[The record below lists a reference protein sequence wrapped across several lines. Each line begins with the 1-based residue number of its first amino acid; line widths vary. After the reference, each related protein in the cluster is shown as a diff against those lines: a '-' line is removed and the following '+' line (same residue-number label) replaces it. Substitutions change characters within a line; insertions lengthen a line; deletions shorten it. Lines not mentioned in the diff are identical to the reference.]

1 MEELFIYL
9 VVLAFGFALGWTSRE
24 TAAKRRVA
32 RFVEQMEE
40 ANALPDP
47 DELIRIKIEKHGEVY
62 YVFSDSDNNEF
73 MAQGSSMKELE
84 DALAKRYPEKRF
96 AATPENLKEMGL
108 A

>member
-1 MEELFIYL
+1 MEDFFIYL

-24 TAAKRRVA
+24 TAAKRRVDK
-32 RFVEQMEE
+32 FVKQLEE
-40 ANALPDP
+40 AEEST

-62 YVFSDSDNNEF
+62 YVFGDGDNNEF
-73 MAQGSSMKELE
+73 MAQGTTFKEIE

-96 AATPENLKEMGL
+96 AATPENLKEMGF